1 MTDKDAQWLL
11 PWVSHGNC
19 ILGGKQALLCQY
31 PGLHLLF
38 EEKPLWWYQCLFR
51 NPGWSSSCSD
61 FTLCVCLFSSA
72 CPSKSADVI
81 LFLKKCYSLNNQRE
95 NRSEVFSLTDICWY
109 VKGVI
114 QQFTFF
120 LIYIYFFFSKCGPF
134 SCCPKKWR
142 RSLQIKS
149 KRGGGSREGV
159 GGIFETGGEK
169 KT

>member
-11 PWVSHGNC
+11 PWVTHDNR

-51 NPGWSSSCSD
+51 NPGWSWSCSD
-61 FTLCVCLFSSA
+61 FTYVFVCLLSSA

-81 LFLKKCYSLNNQRE
+81 LSLKKCYSLNNQRE
-95 NRSEVFSLTDICWY
+95 NNSEVFNLIDICWY

-114 QQFTFF
+114 QQFLFF
-120 LIYIYFFFSKCGPF
+120 LIYIYFFFF
-134 SCCPKKWR
+134 
-142 RSLQIKS
+142 
-149 KRGGGSREGV
+149 
-159 GGIFETGGEK
+159 F
-169 KT
+169 

>member
-11 PWVSHGNC
+11 PWVTHGNR

-51 NPGWSSSCSD
+51 NPGWSCSCSD
-61 FTLCVCLFSSA
+61 FTYVFVCLFSSA

-95 NRSEVFSLTDICWY
+95 NKSEVFSLIDICWY

-114 QQFTFF
+114 QQFPFFNIYTFF
-120 LIYIYFFFSKCGPF
+120 LNVAHSAAAL
-134 SCCPKKWR
+134 KKW

-149 KRGGGSREGV
+149 KRGGGSREG
-159 GGIFETGGEK
+159 GGYLGQGGN